1 MTLSVPGQKQVMNPF
16 ILLSLTGGLLAVDD
30 RAGWQSLLAQPV
42 FAAAFVGLIT
52 GEMAVALPVG
62 LILELVWLSILPMRG
77 SRRPDQALGAI
88 TGAGS
93 VCLVAKLTGDP
104 RVALLASVGA
114 LLGLIAGELG
124 GYVSNRLY
132 RFLNEML
139 SVVGFR
145 ADADRRATAARLT
158 WMHAASI
165 GYIFVAESIVVFAFL
180 SLGYNIAEWSTA
192 RVGGALSDGA
202 ILWASLAAAIGVA
215 AVVQMYWRRQTR
227 RILVLGC
234 VLVILVLWL
243 R

>member
-1 MTLSVPGQKQVMNPF
+1 MNPF
-16 ILLSLTGGLLAVDD
+16 ILLSLIGGLLAVDD

-42 FAAAFVGLIT
+42 FAAAFVGLVT

-77 SRRPDQALGAI
+77 SRRPDQVLGAI

-93 VCLVAKLTGDP
+93 ACLVAKLTGDP

-124 GYVSNRLY
+124 GYVSNRLF
-132 RFLNEML
+132 RSLNQML
-139 SVVGFR
+139 SGANFG
-145 ADADRRATAARLT
+145 ADSGRRATVGKLA

-165 GYIFVAESIVVFAFL
+165 GYTFIAESIAVFAFL
-180 SLGYNIAEWSTA
+180 TLGFNIAEWSTG
-192 RVGGALSDGA
+192 RVGGALADRA
-202 ILWASLAAAIGVA
+202 IVWSSLVAAIGAA
-215 AVVQMYWRRQTR
+215 AVLRMYWRQQLR
-227 RILVLGC
+227 RVLVLSF
-234 VLVILVLWL
+234 VMVILVLWL

>member
-1 MTLSVPGQKQVMNPF
+1 MNPF
-16 ILLSLTGGLLAVDD
+16 ILLSLTGGLLAIDD

-42 FAAAFVGLIT
+42 FAAAFVGLVT

-62 LILELVWLSILPMRG
+62 LVLELVWLSILPMRG
-77 SRRPDQALGAI
+77 SRRPDQVVGAI

-114 LLGLIAGELG
+114 LIGLIAGEVG

-132 RFLNEML
+132 RFLNQML
-139 SVVGFR
+139 SGASF
-145 ADADRRATAARLT
+145 ATGSGRRATVGKLA

-165 GYIFVAESIVVFAFL
+165 GYILVAESIAVFAFL
-180 SLGYNIAEWSTA
+180 SLGFNIADWLTG
-192 RVGGALSDGA
+192 RVGGLLADGA
-202 ILWASLAAAIGVA
+202 ILWSSLVTAIGAAAVLR
-215 AVVQMYWRRQTR
+215 MYWRQQLR
-227 RILVLGC
+227 RVVVLSF
-234 VLVILVLWL
+234 VMVVLVLWL

>member
-1 MTLSVPGQKQVMNPF
+1 MNPF
-16 ILLSLTGGLLAVDD
+16 ILLSLTGGLLAIDD

-42 FAAAFVGLIT
+42 FAAAFVGLVT

-77 SRRPDQALGAI
+77 SRRPDQVIGAI

-114 LLGLIAGELG
+114 LIGLIAGEVG
-124 GYVSNRLY
+124 GYVSNRLF
-132 RFLNEML
+132 RFLNQML
-139 SVVGFR
+139 SGASFAAVSGRRGTVGKL
-145 ADADRRATAARLT
+145 A

-165 GYIFVAESIVVFAFL
+165 GYILVAESIAVFAFL
-180 SLGYNIAEWSTA
+180 SLGFNIADWLTG
-192 RVGGALSDGA
+192 RVGGLIADGA
-202 ILWASLAAAIGVA
+202 ILWSSLVTAIGAAAVLR
-215 AVVQMYWRRQTR
+215 MYWRQQLR
-227 RILVLGC
+227 RVVVLSF
-234 VLVILVLWL
+234 VMVVLVLWL

>member
-1 MTLSVPGQKQVMNPF
+1 MNPF

-42 FAAAFVGLIT
+42 FAAAFVGLIA

-77 SRRPDQALGAI
+77 SKRPNQALGAI

-124 GYVSNRLY
+124 GYLSNRLH
-132 RFLNEML
+132 RVLNEML
-139 SVVGFR
+139 GVAGFR
-145 ADADRRATAARLT
+145 ADAGRRATAARLT

-165 GYIFVAESIVVFAFL
+165 GYIFVVESIMAFAFL
-180 SLGYNIAEWSTA
+180 SFGYNVAEWSTD
-192 RVGGALSDGA
+192 RVGGTLSDGA
-202 ILWASLAAAIGVA
+202 ILWTSLASAIGVA
-215 AVVQMYWRRQTR
+215 AVVQLYWRRQTR
-227 RILVLGC
+227 RVLLLSW
-234 VLVILVLWL
+234 VLAVLVLWL
-243 R
+243 RV